1 MIGMWA
7 NMIVG
12 KCLLFVTSY
21 HFGHVLVI
29 VNCGKF
35 KTMIAKRITQVF
47 LGLMG
52 LAFCKVGIET
62 LINPQAVLDAV
73 GIELTNPSAFSS
85 MRAVYGGMHLAF
97 GLFCIY
103 GIWKDLTTP
112 LKILILYTAGFVVG
126 RLSGLAI
133 EGHPNEFVSAW
144 LVTEI
149 VSGVISGGLLYFI
162 KVTERRIEKRT
173 LA

>member
-1 MIGMWA
+1 
-7 NMIVG
+7 
-12 KCLLFVTSY
+12 
-21 HFGHVLVI
+21 
-29 VNCGKF
+29 
-35 KTMIAKRITQVF
+35 
-47 LGLMG
+47 MG
-52 LAFCKVGIET
+52 LAFCKVGIEA
-62 LINPQAVLDAV
+62 LINPQAVLNAV

-97 GLFCIY
+97 GLFCVY

-112 LKILILYTAGFVVG
+112 LKVLILYTAGFVVG

-133 EGHPNEFVSAW
+133 EGQPNEFVSTW

-149 VSGVISGGLLYFI
+149 ISGVISGSLLYFL
-162 KVTERRIEKRT
+162 KTTVKASERSI

>member
-1 MIGMWA
+1 MI
-7 NMIVG
+7 
-12 KCLLFVTSY
+12 T
-21 HFGHVLVI
+21 
-29 VNCGKF
+29 
-35 KTMIAKRITQVF
+35 KRITQVF

-85 MRAVYGGMHLAF
+85 MRAVYGGMHLSF
-97 GLFCIY
+97 GLFCLY
-103 GIWKDLTTP
+103 GIWEDLTSP
-112 LKILILYTAGFVVG
+112 LKVLVLYTIGFVVG

-133 EGHPNEFVSAW
+133 EGQPNEFVSTW

-149 VSGVISGGLLYFI
+149 VSGIISGALLYFLNTSL
-162 KVTERRIEKRT
+162 KATQKSV